1 LSLGQMGMV
10 TVSVNCLIL
19 EEWCVSVKANEK
31 GRLLSVELE
40 EENDPINCLVSLVYR
55 LMTKKIFMLLISRN
69 ARIQK
74 FDLMIKKRE
83 KFFVF
88 EKSDVR

>member
-1 LSLGQMGMV
+1 
-10 TVSVNCLIL
+10 
-19 EEWCVSVKANEK
+19 
-31 GRLLSVELE
+31 
-40 EENDPINCLVSLVYR
+40 
-55 LMTKKIFMLLISRN
+55 MTKKIFMLLISRN